1 MNETVTIPS
10 EAARNADASVSRLR
24 WSRPS
29 VIDVLCVAGYGI
41 TRFGWGMQTHRPA
54 VRQVIG
60 RRRQCALA
68 WAERRG
74 RGAAGRTVPSTG
86 AGRPHRPAVAR

>member
-54 VRQVIG
+54 V
-60 RRRQCALA
+60 
-68 WAERRG
+68 
-74 RGAAGRTVPSTG
+74 PSYSLT
-86 AGRPHRPAVAR
+86 RPARPVRAQQGRDGDRAG